1 MLQQCVHYPHVVRI
15 TFDVGNNQTK
25 SFELCRLCQ
34 ELEVFNDFVITK
46 ERILEENDA
55 EVKFPHP
62 TSAIKSVNW
71 R

>member
-1 MLQQCVHYPHVVRI
+1 
-15 TFDVGNNQTK
+15 
-25 SFELCRLCQ
+25 LCQ

-62 TSAIKSVNW
+62 TSAIKSSELEMIT
-71 R
+71 